1 MGVSNNLGVGVLV
14 VTPDLLVRNENESID
29 GAVVGGVLAEVA
41 NQIVGSVLDE
51 LVDDYPLGALVI
63 L

>member
-1 MGVSNNLGVGVLV
+1 MGVSVLV
-14 VTPDLLVRNENESID
+14 VAPDLLVRNENESID

-41 NQIVGSVLDE
+41 NQIVRSVLDE

>member
-1 MGVSNNLGVGVLV
+1 MGVSYNLGVGVLV

>member
-1 MGVSNNLGVGVLV
+1 MGVSYNLGVSVLV
-14 VTPDLLVRNENESID
+14 VAPDLLVRNENESID

-41 NQIVGSVLDE
+41 NQIVRSVLDE